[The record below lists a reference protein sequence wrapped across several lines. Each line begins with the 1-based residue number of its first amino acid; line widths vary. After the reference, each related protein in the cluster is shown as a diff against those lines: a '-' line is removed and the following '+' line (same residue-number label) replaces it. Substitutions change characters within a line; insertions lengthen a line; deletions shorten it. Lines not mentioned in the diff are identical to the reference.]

1 MEGIRIDE
9 WGNEAG
15 KGREGAQVGCTGGQA
30 PAEGT
35 WAPRSAR
42 PPDTCARVFPAS
54 KDTQPLAQ
62 AQSPEG
68 SLPPRSQSAR
78 MNLITRKVLTDPK

>member
-30 PAEGT
+30 PLR
-35 WAPRSAR
+35 APGLPDLPGPQTLVQGFFLQAR
-42 PPDTCARVFPAS
+42 TP
-54 KDTQPLAQ
+54 
-62 AQSPEG
+62 
-68 SLPPRSQSAR
+68 SL
-78 MNLITRKVLTDPK
+78 